1 MQSKYL
7 WACALFCLSACL
19 SCKKDQ
25 YPTNTVAI
33 SYEESYDLARLYP
46 ELETSPYIKYDLNKG
61 YYLISEEI
69 EWSQTYTGV
78 PTEFQTLTWNA
89 IQLPSFLR
97 GDNAGI
103 TLTGPGI
110 FIEFQHDFPVYSH
123 VDAIIANDNGKVEF
137 SQSNPGSYFY
147 QARDDSFSRDPI
159 QNGIS
164 KPWLPSSA
172 VLLRRE
178 LQLPPLSLRPTPW
191 TKTPYR
197 KRAYQ

>member
-123 VDAIIANDNGKVEF
+123 VDAIIANDK
-137 SQSNPGSYFY
+137 
-147 QARDDSFSRDPI
+147 SFP
-159 QNGIS
+159 
-164 KPWLPSSA
+164 
-172 VLLRRE
+172 LR
-178 LQLPPLSLRPTPW
+178 
-191 TKTPYR
+191 KT
-197 KRAYQ
+197 A